1 MGPLHYTTL
10 QLKLNC
16 SASNENTCYSICDI
30 NKDLKSK
37 IESRRLLAM
46 ESLEKARQKQ
56 NVLYDRRAG
65 ASNLKV
71 GDNVLP
77 RILSFTGPHKL
88 SDKFEE

>member
-1 MGPLHYTTL
+1 
-10 QLKLNC
+10 
-16 SASNENTCYSICDI
+16 
-30 NKDLKSK
+30 
-37 IESRRLLAM
+37 M

-56 NVLYDRRAG
+56 NVLYDRRAR

-88 SDKFEE
+88 SDKFEECRKL